1 MALRTLKR
9 LKEGR
14 AGLKSESSMHLNKEA
29 TGSLAHKTEHPQE
42 SRGNNPEVG
51 SIQERWRPGKEALE
65 GTGNRPKIILCQSW
79 RVSLCTSQG

>member
-9 LKEGR
+9 LKEGT

-51 SIQERWRPGKEALE
+51 RKHPGKVEAWE
-65 GTGNRPKIILCQSW
+65 GSP
-79 RVSLCTSQG
+79 